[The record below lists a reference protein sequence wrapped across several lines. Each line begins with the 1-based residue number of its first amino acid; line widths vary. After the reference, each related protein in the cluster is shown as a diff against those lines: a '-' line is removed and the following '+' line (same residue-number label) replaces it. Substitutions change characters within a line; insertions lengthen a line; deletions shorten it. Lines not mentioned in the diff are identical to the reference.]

1 LSAQFQAWVFI
12 KRDALNVGYR
22 ETGMTQAI
30 SKSRCRE
37 CLVVLYPGKPLL
49 LSGCDNSTA
58 LHQAAGRIVVAR
70 RNAYYVQKTALAGF
84 TASSRRIG
92 CRAG

>member
-1 LSAQFQAWVFI
+1 LPTQFQAWVFI
-12 KRDALNVGYR
+12 KSDALNIGYR
-22 ETGMTQAI
+22 ETGVIQAI
-30 SKSRCRE
+30 SKGGCRE
-37 CLVVLYPGKPLL
+37 RLVVLYPGKSLL

-70 RNAYYVQKTALAGF
+70 RNAYDIQKTALAGF
-84 TASSRRIG
+84 TTSIRRIG